1 MMFLDLRRPSEG
13 FKQMQVSQTQL
24 SGVMLVE
31 PSRIEDERGFFSEIY
46 KSSVLN
52 FGVEWVQENQSRSLR
67 AGTLRGLHLQ
77 FGDYAQAKLVR
88 VTRGRI
94 LDVVVDLRRG
104 SSTFG
109 QHEAFTLGEDDLRQ
123 LFVPV
128 GFAHGFCTLE
138 PMTDVVYKVS
148 QPYSAAHEGGVIWND
163 ATLGIAWPVAEA
175 SLVISAR
182 DRALPALNDAHFLN
196 W

>member
-1 MMFLDLRRPSEG
+1 
-13 FKQMQVSQTQL
+13 MQVLKAHL
-24 SGVMLVE
+24 SGVMLIE

-52 FGVEWVQENQSRSLR
+52 AGVDWVQENQSRSTR

-77 FGDYAQAKLVR
+77 WGDYAQAKLVR

-104 SSTFG
+104 SPTFG
-109 QHEAFTLGEDDLRQ
+109 QHETFTLGDDDLRQ
-123 LFVPV
+123 LFIPV

-148 QPYSAAHEGGVIWND
+148 QPYSPAHEGGVVWND
-163 ATLGIAWPVAEA
+163 ATLGIAWPLPEA

-182 DRALPALNDAHFLN
+182 DRVLPVLKDAHF
-196 W
+196 

>member
-1 MMFLDLRRPSEG
+1 
-13 FKQMQVSQTQL
+13 MQVSQAHL

-52 FGVEWVQENQSRSLR
+52 VGVAWVQENQSRSTH

-77 FGDYAQAKLVR
+77 FGDYAQAKLIR

-94 LDVVVDLRRG
+94 FDVVVDLRRG

-109 QHEAFTLGEDDLRQ
+109 QHETFTFTEDDLRH
-123 LFVPV
+123 LFVPE

-138 PMTDVVYKVS
+138 PATDVVYKVS

-163 ATLGIAWPVAEA
+163 ATLGIAWPFPEA

-182 DRALPALNDAHFLN
+182 DRALPLLKDAHF
-196 W
+196 